1 MKLRKFV
8 ACTVCVLTTA
18 AAAAG
23 CADGTGEALTP
34 TLPSTD
40 TSASNADG
48 TKLKASA
55 PRPLSPQ
62 SAIRVSSLTPQLVL
76 QNPTGSF
83 EPSASL
89 SNVIELYEVNGSV
102 QTLVLK
108 TDPIPASGAQTTF
121 TVPADTLKLN
131 KTYAWSAYAM
141 YAGARGSL
149 SDVVSFR
156 TPLPQVVDGPGPVPC
171 SGNSGQSI
179 IGCVAAAFPEKLVAT
194 STGDFSLERRWANM
208 EFLRDRIIETGKCK
222 GMDLARNFKR
232 GTPVISRDF
241 IVLRSNV
248 GQNGR
253 DRGVDIAS
261 GYDAVRDRL
270 KLTWQVFD
278 ADKNWGHPYYAAYG
292 PVDCSGVS

>member
-1 MKLRKFV
+1 MELRKFV

-23 CADGTGEALTP
+23 CADGTGQALTP
-34 TLPSTD
+34 TLPSAD

-89 SNVIELYEVNGSV
+89 SNVIEVYEINGSV

-108 TDPIPASGAQTTF
+108 TEPIPASGDQTTF
-121 TVPADTLKLN
+121 TVPAETLKLN

-141 YAGARGSL
+141 YSGARGSL

-171 SGNSGQSI
+171 NGNSGPSI
-179 IGCVAAAFPEKLVAT
+179 IGCVASAFPDKLAST

-208 EFLRDRIIETGKCK
+208 EFIRDRIIETGKCK
-222 GMDLARNFKR
+222 GMDLGRNNKR
-232 GTPVISRDF
+232 GQGREVSRDF
-241 IVLRSNV
+241 IVLRSNT
-248 GQNGR
+248 GKDGR

-278 ADKNWGHPYYAAYG
+278 GDRNWGHPYYIAYG
-292 PVDCSGVS
+292 PVDCSGV